1 MRKHSVA
8 FTRIDTNDDDLID
21 YHEFLDAVPPHVR
34 EMRSPREIRRW
45 FDMLDKNKTGC
56 VSIDEFYKWSLG
68 AASMSS
74 GSGIMKTF
82 ARFDSDG
89 DGHVTEREFCQAAY
103 EMGYGHAAQKLYKA
117 MPQQGG
123 QIDYK
128 RAISDLGNMSRT
140 MDETKEMRDFLAAM
154 AWDTVESFVDSAAI
168 EGYGWKLV
176 SKEPEAIREEVARLL
191 QKDGVHL
198 SDIFETLDTSDDYRI
213 SRDEFVLGFERLFAY
228 QGPQEA
234 LVAIFVAMDVD
245 KSGVVHLDELNGWVN
260 GRHLRTERLL
270 TEALL
275 APRVHAHEESWDV
288 RRLQTEMV
296 SMLTENGL
304 CAADVFRAWDGDGND
319 SLTKREYLIG
329 FKRLFGRLKEALW
342 YSKVRWAVTETFK
355 LVDAERSG
363 AIQIDEIEKWLAAPT
378 PRQGRSSHHSS
389 CGSAP
394 SPGAKPAAS
403 STTVNDQT
411 VNDAAGFTAG
421 STAKEA
427 AGSSRQQ
434 AAGSIAATEATAQL
448 QQLQA
453 LDEQMGG
460 IMLWTPTKQ
469 AELAAFLPPRPS
481 PPAAHRLCQPRR
493 RHPARKLA
501 SLDLSAPPEPSELV
515 PRVRP
520 TARLLNETS
529 GFSRK
534 SMPQAT
540 PLEAVFTASTSKLR
554 LPLEASV
561 AWRSSRAP
569 SWSPHSDR
577 EEQLLQS
584 TLRERVRLLAA
595 KRSFAASLP
604 LVPRTSYREPVLNSS
619 QYGLYREW
627 PKGALLPLARSLDPL
642 GKSWDEPPR
651 GNVTREST
659 TGGSTGPFRAGI
671 MLHSSRAETAGS
683 LTAGSLRR
691 SASVA

>member
-1 MRKHSVA
+1 
-8 FTRIDTNDDDLID
+8 
-21 YHEFLDAVPPHVR
+21 
-34 EMRSPREIRRW
+34 
-45 FDMLDKNKTGC
+45 
-56 VSIDEFYKWSLG
+56 
-68 AASMSS
+68 
-74 GSGIMKTF
+74 
-82 ARFDSDG
+82 
-89 DGHVTEREFCQAAY
+89 
-103 EMGYGHAAQKLYKA
+103 
-117 MPQQGG
+117 
-123 QIDYK
+123 
-128 RAISDLGNMSRT
+128 
-140 MDETKEMRDFLAAM
+140 
-154 AWDTVESFVDSAAI
+154 
-168 EGYGWKLV
+168 
-176 SKEPEAIREEVARLL
+176 
-191 QKDGVHL
+191 
-198 SDIFETLDTSDDYRI
+198 
-213 SRDEFVLGFERLFAY
+213 
-228 QGPQEA
+228 
-234 LVAIFVAMDVD
+234 
-245 KSGVVHLDELNGWVN
+245 
-260 GRHLRTERLL
+260 
-270 TEALL
+270 
-275 APRVHAHEESWDV
+275 
-288 RRLQTEMV
+288 
-296 SMLTENGL
+296 
-304 CAADVFRAWDGDGND
+304 
-319 SLTKREYLIG
+319 
-329 FKRLFGRLKEALW
+329 
-342 YSKVRWAVTETFK
+342 
-355 LVDAERSG
+355 
-363 AIQIDEIEKWLAAPT
+363 
-378 PRQGRSSHHSS
+378 
-389 CGSAP
+389 
-394 SPGAKPAAS
+394 
-403 STTVNDQT
+403 
-411 VNDAAGFTAG
+411 
-421 STAKEA
+421 
-427 AGSSRQQ
+427 
-434 AAGSIAATEATAQL
+434 
-448 QQLQA
+448 
-453 LDEQMGG
+453 MGG